1 MTKENTNTIKR
12 FNHYRKAGN
21 LQKKSGDFTLDA
33 LKKQIEAL
41 RSQEFVM
48 NIPMGGV
55 ADGR

>member
-1 MTKENTNTIKR
+1 MTKENTNTITR

-21 LQKKSGDFTLDA
+21 LQKKSGDFTMET

-41 RSQEFVM
+41 RGQEFM
-48 NIPMGGV
+48 MSIPMGGA